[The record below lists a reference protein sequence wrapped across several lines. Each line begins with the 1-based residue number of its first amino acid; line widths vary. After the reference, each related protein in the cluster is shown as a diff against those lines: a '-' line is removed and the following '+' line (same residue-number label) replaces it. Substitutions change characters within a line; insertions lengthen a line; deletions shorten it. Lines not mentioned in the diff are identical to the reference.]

1 MKRSTKILVTTAAV
15 IGIGAGS
22 VSLVSAHGG
31 FGGPGGCGGGYGMP
45 QQWSQ
50 GHGPMMQR
58 GFKRGFG
65 SGMEQFMQ
73 ERLDQAKY
81 KLRITETQEPAWQ
94 EFTAQ
99 IGKNAAAMR
108 NRMQQRWAQ
117 PTVGERVQHMRDKAG
132 QVSQMANAVEKLYQS
147 LTPEQQKIAD
157 QLSPMRMRG
166 F

>member
-1 MKRSTKILVTTAAV
+1 MKRSTKILITTAAV

-31 FGGPGGCGGGYGMP
+31 CGGGYGMP
-45 QQWSQ
+45 QQWGQ
-50 GHGPMMQR
+50 GHGPMMHR

-65 SGMEQFMQ
+65 AGMEQFMQ

-81 KLRITETQEPAWQ
+81 KLRITEEQEPAWQ
-94 EFTAQ
+94 EFTTQ
-99 IGKNAAAMR
+99 IGKSAATMR
-108 NRMQQRWAQ
+108 DRMQQRWSQ
-117 PTVGERVQHMRDKAG
+117 PTVSERVQHMRDKAG
-132 QVSQMANAVEKLYQS
+132 QVSRMADAVERLYQT

-157 QLSPMRMRG
+157 QFSPMRMRG